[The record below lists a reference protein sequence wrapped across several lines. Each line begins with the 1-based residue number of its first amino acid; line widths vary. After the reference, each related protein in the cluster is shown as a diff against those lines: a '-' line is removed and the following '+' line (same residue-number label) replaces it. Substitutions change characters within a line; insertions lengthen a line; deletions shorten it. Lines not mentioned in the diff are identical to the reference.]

1 MKPDSTIGSTIED
14 KIFKFLLTR
23 SRRVSPGFCGAPAEI
38 TTKSASFA
46 SEYSALLQFRP
57 DYTTDTKILTIDV
70 GPFIGKKPDPRQ
82 YRDVFDYGYAITV
95 HKSQG
100 SEYNNVLLI
109 DDWPPHKDYNR
120 WLYTAV
126 TRAKKKIIIK
136 KRSSRW

>member
-1 MKPDSTIGSTIED
+1 M
-14 KIFKFLLTR
+14 FRLR
-23 SRRVSPGFCGAPAEI
+23 SDN
-38 TTKSASFA
+38 
-46 SEYSALLQFRP
+46 SALLQFRP